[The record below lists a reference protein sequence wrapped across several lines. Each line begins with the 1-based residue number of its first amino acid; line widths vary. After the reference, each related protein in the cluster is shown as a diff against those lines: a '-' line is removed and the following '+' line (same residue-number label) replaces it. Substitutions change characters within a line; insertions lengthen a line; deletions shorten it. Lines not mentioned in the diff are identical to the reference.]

1 MGREKKSRERG
12 YRGAK
17 GKRLRNR
24 RLREGKGDIAAK
36 KRGLFASFAAPFG
49 VREGRRIG
57 RSAAESAQDNDT
69 ERKRDIRSPFTFKE
83 SGSPR
88 RLADSLVILI
98 HAPSSTFFG

>member
-36 KRGLFASFAAPFG
+36 KRGLFASFAAPFNVPG
-49 VREGRRIG
+49 VRGIG
-57 RSAAESAQDNDT
+57 RWEGGRMQGAESAQDNNT
-69 ERKRDIRSPFTFKE
+69 SRKQRI
-83 SGSPR
+83 
-88 RLADSLVILI
+88 
-98 HAPSSTFFG
+98 